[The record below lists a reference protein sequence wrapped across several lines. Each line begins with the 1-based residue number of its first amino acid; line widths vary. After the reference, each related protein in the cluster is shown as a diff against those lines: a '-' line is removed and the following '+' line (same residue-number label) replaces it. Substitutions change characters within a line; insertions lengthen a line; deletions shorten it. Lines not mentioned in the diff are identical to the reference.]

1 MARIDFMGRVT
12 CMAKIENALDSAQAR
27 MGQLAVEKVRAITIE
42 DALVDT
48 GASTLALPAK
58 MLRQLGLDIPSS
70 TRRSRNTT
78 GPYEVKIYGPVRLTI
93 FDRDITLDAM
103 EVADDCPVLIGQI
116 PLEHLQLVVDMVN
129 HRVEKSPANGGEWV
143 LDAY

>member
-12 CMAKIENALDSAQAR
+12 CKAKIENTEDLILVR
-27 MGQLAVEKVRAITIE
+27 RGELAPDKVRTLIIE

-48 GASTLALPAK
+48 GASTLAMPSK
-58 MLRQLGLDIPSS
+58 MLRELGLDKVVS

-78 GPYEVKIYGPVRLTI
+78 GPYEVNIYGPVLLTI
-93 FDRDITLDAM
+93 FDRDITLDVM
-103 EVADDCPVLIGQI
+103 EVADECPVLIGQI

-143 LDAY
+143 LDAF

>member
-12 CMAKIENALDSAQAR
+12 CKAKIENALDSAQAR
-27 MGQLAVEKVRAITIE
+27 MGQLSVEKVLTITIE

-78 GPYEVKIYGPVRLTI
+78 GSYEVKSYGPVRLTI
-93 FDRDITLDAM
+93 FDRYITLDAM
-103 EVADDCPVLIGQI
+103 EVADECPVLIGQI

>member
-1 MARIDFMGRVT
+1 MARIDFRGHVSCR
-12 CMAKIENALDSAQAR
+12 AKIENTMDVILAR
-27 MGQLAVEKVRAITIE
+27 RGELPKDQVRTITIE
-42 DALVDT
+42 DVLVDT
-48 GASTLALPAK
+48 GASTLALPAS

-103 EVADDCPVLIGQI
+103 EVADECPVLIGQV

>member
-12 CMAKIENALDSAQAR
+12 CKAKIENALDSAQAR
-27 MGQLAVEKVRAITIE
+27 MGQLTADQVRTVVIE

-48 GASTLALPAK
+48 GASTLALPAS

-78 GPYEVKIYGPVRLTI
+78 GPSEVKIYGPVRLTI

-103 EVADDCPVLIGQI
+103 EVADECPVLIGQV
-116 PLEHLQLVVDMVN
+116 PLEHLQLVVDMVT